1 MYERTTL
8 LLGLSVALA
17 CGGSEE
23 RRDGGDSGILSAG
36 MDTEGPQDESDGTA
50 GDGASGRGDD
60 GAGDD
65 GIKFD
70 VGDQP
75 GGDDGNAGCGGD
87 SEGVK
92 LSYIWI
98 ANTSQGT
105 ISKIDTV
112 TMVEEGRYRAKPANG
127 DPSRTSVN
135 LAGDVAV
142 ANRNGGVAK
151 FWADPEHCLESN
163 GVPGIQTS
171 TGSTDVLD
179 WGQDECLAWYTPL
192 ACGSNRPV
200 AWTRGTWNEATC
212 RYEDAKLWTACD
224 NQVLLL
230 DGETGEVEATVHLP
244 GNAFVYGGA
253 ADADG
258 NFWGLDVGGGNG
270 LIRVDIDDMSLGSWP
285 LPPSGGYGIT
295 VDAKGRPWLCG
306 GGGASRF
313 NIDTATWSSTGH
325 SGIGG
330 CMTDGESTLWHSDYG
345 SNMLNG
351 YDIETLALVQQ
362 IQLPQYV
369 HGVSVDFE
377 GNVWGVSFASTTA
390 YRANPTT
397 GVVDTYAGLIG
408 AYTYSDMTGFALSS
422 AGGGG
427 TPPG

>member
-1 MYERTTL
+1 M
-8 LLGLSVALA
+8 SMALA
-17 CGGSEE
+17 CGGSED
-23 RRDGGDSGILSAG
+23 RRSSGDTGILSAG
-36 MDTEGPQDESDGTA
+36 IDTDDFEATDGTQGA
-50 GDGASGRGDD
+50 DGHGEHGDGH
-60 GAGDD
+60 GDD

-70 VGDQP
+70 IGDQP
-75 GGDDGNAGCGGD
+75 GGADGGNVGCGGD
-87 SEGVK
+87 TEGVK

-98 ANTSQGT
+98 ANSSQGT

-112 TMVEEGRYRAKPANG
+112 TMIEEGRYYAKPAGG

-135 LAGDVAV
+135 LSGDVAV

-151 FWADPEHCLESN
+151 FWADVDHCVESN

-171 TGSTDVLD
+171 TGANDILA

-192 ACGSNRPV
+192 NCGSNRPV

-224 NQVLLL
+224 AQVHLL
-230 DGETGEVEATVHLP
+230 DGETGAIEQTVVLP
-244 GNAFVYGGA
+244 AGGAFVYGGA

-258 NFWGLDVGGGNG
+258 NFWGLDFGGNG
-270 LIRVDIDDMSLGSWP
+270 LFRVDFGDMSVGSWG
-285 LPPSGGYGIT
+285 LPASSGYGIT

-325 SGIGG
+325 NGIGG
-330 CMTDGESTLWHSDYG
+330 CMTDGASTLWHSDYG
-345 SNMLNG
+345 SGMLNG
-351 YDIETLALVQQ
+351 YDIDSLALVQQ

-369 HGVSVDFE
+369 HGVSVDFY
-377 GNVWGVSFASTTA
+377 GKVWGVSFASTTA
-390 YRANPTT
+390 YRADPVT
-397 GVVDTYAGLIG
+397 GTIDTYAGLTG
-408 AYTYSDMTGFALSS
+408 AYTYSDMTGFALST

-427 TPPG
+427 QPPG